1 VKRDLLAVVEVFVV
15 SMLLAGFVCSVN
27 AADYGPSVPYLI
39 PDYGLGH
46 PVTERVSRANGFLY
60 DETSTV
66 RGSGD
71 ISVKGSFHDYAVD
84 SSGWMKGTGSIN
96 FESLRSMNK
105 IGRKVD
111 FTQKADLVFGGGQ
124 LKNRKSL
131 KSTLFE
137 KGMGATVNERFDL
150 SHVDKSES
158 EMIRSINRFNNTMI
172 YDTAL
177 AFEGIWDIRNFRG
190 WSFTMNRSEELYS
203 GSFQTQKKIE
213 FSDSRKN

>member
-1 VKRDLLAVVEVFVV
+1 VKRDFIAMIIVGVFVA
-15 SMLLAGFVCSVN
+15 SMLLAGVIDHVK
-27 AADYGPSVPYLI
+27 AADDGPSVPHLI
-39 PDYGLGH
+39 PIYGLGY
-46 PVTERVSRANGFLY
+46 PVTERISADNGFRY
-60 DETSTV
+60 DESSTV

-71 ISVKGSFHDYAVD
+71 ISIKGSFHDYSVD
-84 SSGWMKGTGSIN
+84 STGWMKGTGSIN
-96 FESLRSMNK
+96 YESLRSMNK
-105 IGRKVD
+105 ICRMAD
-111 FTQKADLVFGGGQ
+111 FTQKTDLVFGGGQ

-131 KSTLFE
+131 KSPLFE

-172 YDTAL
+172 YDTAM
-177 AFEGIWDIRNFRG
+177 AFEGTWDIRNFRG

-213 FSDSRKN
+213 FNDS